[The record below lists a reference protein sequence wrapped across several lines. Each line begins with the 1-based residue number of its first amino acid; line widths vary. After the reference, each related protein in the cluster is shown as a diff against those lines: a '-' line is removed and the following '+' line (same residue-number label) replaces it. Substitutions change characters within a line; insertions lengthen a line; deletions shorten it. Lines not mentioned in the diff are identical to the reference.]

1 MEREINGKKVISL
14 KLKQETEITLEDRIR
29 RMWNVLIIIGI
40 LCVSIIARFCTY

>member
-40 LCVSIIARFCTY
+40 LCLSIIARCCTY

>member
-40 LCVSIIARFCTY
+40 LCLSIIARFCTY

>member
-1 MEREINGKKVISL
+1 MERVINGKKVISL

-40 LCVSIIARFCTY
+40 LCLSIIARFCTY

>member
-14 KLKQETEITLEDRIR
+14 KLKQEAEITLEDRIR